1 MGNVTLVFTAT
12 LRKTS
17 CLFYNY
23 GKNNF
28 SLRCNSK
35 EHKTSLF
42 LIMANKILPYFVTIR
57 NIIQAHFQL
66 LEMQLE
72 LILKL

>member
-1 MGNVTLVFTAT
+1 
-12 LRKTS
+12 
-17 CLFYNY
+17 
-23 GKNNF
+23 
-28 SLRCNSK
+28 
-35 EHKTSLF
+35 
-42 LIMANKILPYFVTIR
+42 MANKILPYFVTIR